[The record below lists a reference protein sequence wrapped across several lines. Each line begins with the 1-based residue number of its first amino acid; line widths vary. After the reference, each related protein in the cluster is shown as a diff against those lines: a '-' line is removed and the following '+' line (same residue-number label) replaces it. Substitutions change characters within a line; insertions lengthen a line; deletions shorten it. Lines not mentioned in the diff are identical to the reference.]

1 MDALT
6 CIGCSLRLSAMNER
20 NESQLLDLLAER
32 AGIASEYYDIQGS
45 RHVTSAET
53 KRAILRAMDFTVD
66 SHEGLSREL
75 IRLDE
80 ASWSSACDSVA
91 VVQQGD
97 EAHWTFRLASEGAEE
112 QKVRIAWE
120 LRDEA
125 GTVVHQHEAGPGLS
139 PQDIRYVGGS
149 RHVRLAI
156 PLPGTLAA
164 GYYDL
169 QAWAKDC
176 RSPVEGSLRLIVAPP
191 QCYLPEA
198 FVRLQKVWGLAV
210 QLYSLRS
217 ATNWGAGDFTDL
229 RELVDWAG
237 RDLGAALIGVNPLHA
252 LKNSR
257 PHHLSPYAPNSRLYL
272 NELYIDLERLPEFH
286 SSADARRLRSS
297 REFQTML
304 EGARKNDRVDYDA
317 VASAKRT
324 MLDLAYRQFLRENY
338 TGNEP
343 ALQPTT
349 ARGWLLE
356 RFIRDEGEALER
368 YAVFQALEEERR
380 LVDPEATVWQSWPKQ
395 FQSPASPAV
404 REFGRRH
411 RKRVR
416 FFQYVQWIAA
426 DQLKEVGSRA
436 ASAQMAVGLYRDL
449 ALGSDRSGA
458 ESWMFQEALALN
470 ADCGAPP
477 DDFAPQGQNWGFP
490 PFDPIRLKA
499 MAYGPYIQLLRKN
512 FGQGGALRMDHVM
525 GLFRLFWVPRGMPPS
540 AGAYVHYPSTDL
552 LAILALESMRANTLV
567 IGEDLGTVPD
577 WVREELSRKRVLSY
591 RVFYFERTPEG
602 AMKSPAAYPNQSL
615 AVVTTHD
622 LPTLNGYWAGEDIYV
637 RASLGIIATEDAK
650 RQAFEE
656 RQRDKGRML
665 AALKMEGL
673 LPEGFS
679 EDPGS
684 APMMTEEL
692 CQAIHAYLGK
702 SASSVVLAN
711 VDDLIGEVTQMNLP
725 GTVDAYPNW
734 SRKLSL
740 TFGELRNHRCIS
752 HVADLMRTLRPC
764 A

>member
-1 MDALT
+1 MSD
-6 CIGCSLRLSAMNER
+6 E

-32 AGIASEYYDIQGS
+32 AGIAAEYYDIQGC
-45 RHVTSAET
+45 RHITSPET
-53 KRAILRAMDFTVD
+53 KRAILAAMDFTVD
-66 SHEGLSREL
+66 SGDALRREL
-75 IRLDE
+75 TRLDE
-80 ASWSSACDSVA
+80 APWRGACDSVT
-91 VVQQGD
+91 VVQQGAV
-97 EAHWTFRLASEGAEE
+97 AHWSFRLASEGTDD
-112 QKVRIAWE
+112 QRVRIAWE
-120 LRDEA
+120 VRDEA
-125 GTVVHQHEAGPGLS
+125 GTVVHQEETGPGLA
-139 PQDIRYVGGS
+139 PQEIKYSEGS
-149 RHVRLAI
+149 RRVRFST
-156 PLPGTLAA
+156 PLPRSLAP

-169 QAWAKDC
+169 TASAKDC
-176 RSPVEGSLRLIVAPP
+176 RSPAEGSLTLIVAPP
-191 QCYLPEA
+191 YCYLPDA
-198 FVRLQKVWGLAV
+198 FLQSRKVWGLAV

-229 RELVDWAG
+229 RDLIEWAG
-237 RDLGAALIGVNPLHA
+237 RDLGASLIGVNPLHA

-286 SSADARRLRSS
+286 SSPDARRIRSS
-297 REFQTML
+297 PEFQSTVQS
-304 EGARKNDRVDYDA
+304 ARKSDRVDYDT
-317 VASAKRT
+317 VSSIKRM
-324 MLDLAYRQFLRENY
+324 MLDWAYRQFLQDNY

-356 RFIRDEGEALER
+356 RFIREEGDALER
-368 YAVFQALEEERR
+368 YAIFQALEDERR
-380 LVDPEATVWQSWPKQ
+380 LVDPQATVWQAWPKQ
-395 FQSPASPAV
+395 FQSPTSPAV

-416 FFQYVQWIAA
+416 FFQYIQWIASE
-426 DQLKEVGSRA
+426 QLKEVGSRA

-458 ESWMFQEALALN
+458 ESWMFQDVLALN

-477 DDFAPQGQNWGFP
+477 DAFAPQGQNWGFP

-499 MAYGPYIQLLRKN
+499 VAYRPYIQLLRKN
-512 FGQGGALRMDHVM
+512 LSQGGALRMDHVM
-525 GLFRLFWVPRGMPPS
+525 GLFRLFWVPRGMPAS
-540 AGAYVHYPSTDL
+540 AGAYVHYPSVDL

-602 AMKSPAAYPNQSL
+602 DMKKPDAYPDQSL

-622 LPTLNGYWAGEDIYV
+622 LPTLAGYWTAEDIYV
-637 RASLGIIATEDAK
+637 RMGLGMYPSEDAK
-650 RQAFEE
+650 KQALED
-656 RQRDKGRML
+656 RQRDKGKML
-665 AALKMEGL
+665 AALKAEGL
-673 LPEGFS
+673 LPAGLS

-684 APMMTEEL
+684 APSMTNEL
-692 CQAIHAYLGK
+692 CEAIHAYLGK

-711 VDDLIGEVTQMNLP
+711 VDDLIGEVSQMNLP

-740 TFGELRNHRCIS
+740 TVGELRHQQCIS
-752 HVADLMRTLRPC
+752 HIAERMRTLRPS
-764 A
+764 AHTAPA